1 MTAYLDTNVAV
12 WLAQGSLNRIS
23 SKAQKAIQTATNLLL
38 SPIVLVE
45 FEYLHEVGK
54 ILIPATDVR
63 VKLEHE
69 LGIHMCDL
77 DFLTIVQMALN
88 EKWTRDPFDRL
99 IVAHAK
105 SNGLSPLIS
114 ADEEIRKR
122 YSRTIW

>member
-1 MTAYLDTNVAV
+1 MTAYLDTNVVV

-54 ILIPATDVR
+54 ILIPATDIR

-69 LGIHMCDL
+69 LGIHMCNL

>member
-1 MTAYLDTNVAV
+1 MTVYLDTNVAV

-23 SKAQKAIQTATNLLL
+23 PKAQKAIQTATNLLL

-45 FEYLHEVGK
+45 LEYLYEVGR
-54 ILIPATDVR
+54 ILIPAIDVR

-69 LGIHMCDL
+69 LAIHMCDL

-88 EKWTRDPFDRL
+88 EKWTRDPFDRI

-105 SNGLSPLIS
+105 SNGMSPLVS
-114 ADEEIRKR
+114 PDEEIRRR

>member
-1 MTAYLDTNVAV
+1 MTVYLDTNVAV
-12 WLAQGSLNRIS
+12 WLAQGSLNRIPP
-23 SKAQKAIQTATNLLL
+23 KARKVIQTATNLLL

-45 FEYLHEVGK
+45 LEYLYEVGR
-54 ILIPATDVR
+54 ILIPAIDVR

-69 LGIHMCDL
+69 LAIHMCDL

-88 EKWTRDPFDRL
+88 EKWTRDPFDRI

-105 SNGLSPLIS
+105 SNGLSPLVS
-114 ADEEIRKR
+114 ADEEIRRR